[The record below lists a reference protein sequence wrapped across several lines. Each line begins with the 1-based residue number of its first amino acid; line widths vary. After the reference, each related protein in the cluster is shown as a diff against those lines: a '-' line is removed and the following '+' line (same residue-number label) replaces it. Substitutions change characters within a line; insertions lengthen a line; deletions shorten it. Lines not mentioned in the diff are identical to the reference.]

1 MITLDEMKQWLRMD
15 IDDDDELIL
24 NLIQTSESPIE
35 IATGVTKEFVSNCED
50 KTLNNLYKMAQ
61 RIIVTDL
68 YNEKSIENK
77 ALTSFYIQIEARYI
91 NLCQN

>member
-1 MITLDEMKQWLRMD
+1 MDDKTLENIQKELEQQ
-15 IDDDDELIL
+15 IDKDVTEEKIVV
-24 NLIQTSESPIE
+24 ESSIE
-35 IATGVTKEFVSNCED
+35 IATGVTKEFVMNCED